1 VEKWLAD
8 NEVFD
13 PEGPSEMFEKLTQ
26 RRLLRGLRR
35 RSPAFDPPAQGS
47 REIVHDRQQAE
58 QAMRARRTSLH
69 TFPSPRTQRPPSVL
83 TRVGLVSR
91 QSALFKSTT

>member
-35 RSPAFDPPAQGS
+35 RFSGLRPAPAQGS
-47 REIVHDRQQAE
+47 REIVYDRQQAE
-58 QAMRARRTSLH
+58 QAMRARRASLH
-69 TFPSPRTQRPPSVL
+69 TSPLRGTQRPPSVL
-83 TRVGLVSR
+83 TRVG
-91 QSALFKSTT
+91 